1 MYIPSSLIV
10 VMSWVSFYLDRA
22 SAPARVGLGVT
33 TVLTMVTL
41 MGAVNRKVNH
51 IIKQTSD
58 KLIYRSLPKISYMK
72 ALDIYLAFCF
82 VMVFGALLEYAT
94 VSYTGK
100 RIKLNQRRFEEF
112 KKKVWIGYFC
122 L

>member
-1 MYIPSSLIV
+1 
-10 VMSWVSFYLDRA
+10 
-22 SAPARVGLGVT
+22 
-33 TVLTMVTL
+33 
-41 MGAVNRKVNH
+41 
-51 IIKQTSD
+51 
-58 KLIYRSLPKISYMK
+58 MK

-112 KKKVWIGYFC
+112 KKKVRIILDKKINKVEQG
-122 L
+122 

>member
-1 MYIPSSLIV
+1 
-10 VMSWVSFYLDRA
+10 
-22 SAPARVGLGVT
+22 
-33 TVLTMVTL
+33 
-41 MGAVNRKVNH
+41 
-51 IIKQTSD
+51 
-58 KLIYRSLPKISYMK
+58 MK

-112 KKKVWIGYFC
+112 KKKVWII
-122 L
+122 LHQKMEKVEQE